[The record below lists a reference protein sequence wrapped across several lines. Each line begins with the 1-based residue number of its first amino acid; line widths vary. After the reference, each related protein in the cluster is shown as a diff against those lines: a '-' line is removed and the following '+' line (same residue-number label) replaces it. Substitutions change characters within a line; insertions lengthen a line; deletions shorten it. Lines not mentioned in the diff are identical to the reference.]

1 LMLACTF
8 CIRLSRLQ
16 HKYHKVYSNS
26 KAGRSI
32 WFWTRKEE
40 RSLRKKVRS
49 ITKQQDCFFDNAMFK
64 CTFLYKIQQIA
75 ALVPQKV

>member
-1 LMLACTF
+1 MFKCTF

-16 HKYHKVYSNS
+16 LKYHKVYNS

-32 WFWTRKEE
+32 WLRARKEE

-64 CTFLYKIQQIA
+64 CTFCIRFSRL
-75 ALVPQKV
+75 